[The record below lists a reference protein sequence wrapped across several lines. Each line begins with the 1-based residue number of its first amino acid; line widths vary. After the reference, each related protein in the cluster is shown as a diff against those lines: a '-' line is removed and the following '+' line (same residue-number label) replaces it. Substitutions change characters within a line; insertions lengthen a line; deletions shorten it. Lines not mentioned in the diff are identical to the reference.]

1 MGNSISNNLIF
12 KICTPSTSPTLYL
25 LNSEAKDEYFE
36 DCNSSP
42 KNVKARKGEVV
53 YTGSK
58 ISPVEY
64 NYLNTYLETV
74 YNTLPKRL
82 LNDLGKVRIIQL
94 MPSSEGGMPHTR
106 AGDSSSIDGII
117 CFPNISQIYNNTT
130 LIHELWHIHQRKY
143 KDLWKLVFKNQGWR
157 EWDNL
162 LPDELEENRRYNPDT
177 IDSPLWIFQDK
188 WIPIPIFRD
197 ISNPKVG
204 EVDIWFFNPEKKTR
218 TRNIPGELLSYYSE
232 SLPLVAFEHPR
243 ELAAYLLSES
253 SKYQNVYAFKDLIKD
268 IGIISLPQTIKNN

>member
-12 KICTPSTSPTLYL
+12 KICSPSTSPTLYL
-25 LNSEAKDEYFE
+25 LNSESNDEYFK

-42 KNVKARKGEVV
+42 KNIKARKGDVV
-53 YTGSK
+53 YTGNK

-64 NYLNTYLETV
+64 NYLDTYLETV

-117 CFPNISQIYNNTT
+117 CFPNISQIYNNIT

-157 EWDNL
+157 EWDDD
-162 LPDELEENRRYNPDT
+162 LPNELEENRRYNPDT
-177 IDSPLWIFQDK
+177 IDCPLWIFQDK

-204 EVDIWFFNPEKKTR
+204 EVDIWFFNPEKRTR
-218 TRNIPGELLSYYSE
+218 TRNIPGELLSYYSD
-232 SLPLVAFEHPR
+232 SLPSVAFEHPR
-243 ELAAYLLSES
+243 ELAAYLLSEPS
-253 SKYQNVYAFKDLIKD
+253 QYKNVNAFKDLIKD
-268 IGIISLPQTIKNN
+268 IGIISLPQTIN